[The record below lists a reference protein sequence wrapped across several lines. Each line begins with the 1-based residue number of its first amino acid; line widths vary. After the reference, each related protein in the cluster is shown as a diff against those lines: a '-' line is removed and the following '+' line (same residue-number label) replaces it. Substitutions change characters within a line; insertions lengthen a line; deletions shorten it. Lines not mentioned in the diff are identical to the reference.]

1 MVVDTSTGAD
11 ALYITRSGATS
22 QALKIFTDDATC
34 YLEAIQDENT
44 GQYGSVQIAL
54 DAGGVNNFFSVSD
67 GVNGTSRL
75 YISNNGNGGYFN
87 SGNFG
92 IGTTS
97 PSKRLHVRS
106 DANEGIFME
115 GTGGGHWF
123 NFKSGTSNLW
133 SMGAQNGLMGW
144 YNRTDSTYKMV
155 ITDSG
160 NVGIGLTNPTVPL
173 QVSGKIYT
181 DNKVQASTAV
191 MGTYSG
197 YAMFGSNSSG
207 TGVAI
212 GRDGANFD
220 LYVTSAGNIVLGR
233 GSGDGNGRRFLSVE
247 GGNLTGSANPV
258 TGALKIAL
266 PTARYGSNTMLA
278 FKVVIYEYTTG
289 ETYEY
294 RISGYNYSDHAWRN
308 VAVIAT
314 TDSGVQHNVRWGND
328 GSRECVWIGETN
340 TTWSYPQAYIT
351 ELTVGYSGFSFD
363 GWADGWD
370 MSWVTSFN
378 TVTQSRLPSRLGRNL
393 VVDTVSVGE
402 NNIGDG
408 VMAVRGGDLILD
420 RGKELRWTNATGS
433 GEYIYSKTSAPYD
446 VTIHSGAYDALQCPN
461 SGEVRINHNGSQKF
475 VTTSSGVSITGSLTA
490 SGDVIAYSDARTKE
504 KIVTVDD
511 PIGKVVSMRGVFYN
525 KIGEQERRVGVIA
538 QEVEKILPEVVTE
551 DQDGIKGVAYG
562 NIVGVLIEAIKE
574 QQKQIDELKAMINGG
589 T

>member
-1 MVVDTSTGAD
+1 MKFYVNSSGTESMLVHSAGVDVTNR
-11 ALYITRSGATS
+11 LYATS
-22 QALKIFTDDATC
+22 
-34 YLEAIQDENT
+34 
-44 GQYGSVQIAL
+44 
-54 DAGGVNNFFSVSD
+54 
-67 GVNGTSRL
+67 
-75 YISNNGNGGYFN
+75 
-87 SGNFG
+87 
-92 IGTTS
+92 
-97 PSKRLHVRS
+97 
-106 DANEGIFME
+106 
-115 GTGGGHWF
+115 
-123 NFKSGTSNLW
+123 
-133 SMGAQNGLMGW
+133 
-144 YNRTDSTYKMV
+144 
-155 ITDSG
+155 
-160 NVGIGLTNPTVPL
+160 
-173 QVSGKIYT
+173 
-181 DNKVQASTAV
+181 KVQANTAQ
-191 MGTYSG
+191 MHDRNG
-197 YAMFGSNSSG
+197 YAMFGSNSSSR
-207 TGVAI
+207 GVAI
-212 GRDGANFD
+212 GRDGTNFD
-220 LYVTSAGNIVLGR
+220 LYVTGGGNTVLGR
-233 GSGDGNGRRFLSVE
+233 GSGDYNGRRFLTVE
-247 GGNLTGSANPV
+247 GGNLTGTTSSQ

-266 PTARYGSNTMLA
+266 PTARYGSNTMLT
-278 FKVVIYEYTTG
+278 FKVVIYEYATG

-314 TDSGVQHNVRWGND
+314 TDSGAQHNVRWGND
-328 GSRECVWIGETN
+328 GTRECVWIGETN
-340 TTWSYPQAYIT
+340 STWNYPQAYIT

-574 QQKQIDELKAMINGG
+574 QQKQIDELKAMINGS